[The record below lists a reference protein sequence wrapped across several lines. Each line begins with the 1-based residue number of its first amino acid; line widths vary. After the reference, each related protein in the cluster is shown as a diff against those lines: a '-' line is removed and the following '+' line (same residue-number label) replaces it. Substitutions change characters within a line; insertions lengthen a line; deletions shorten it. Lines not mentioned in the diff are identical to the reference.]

1 MKGIVKGLRHEK
13 GENSWRKERVT
24 VNEYDNLVLYI
35 LTDETPKDGFG
46 KETKIEKVE
55 WDRVGEVFGKE
66 LETLDDLK
74 HLVDNQ
80 ITLYYNDKKKI
91 ERIIES

>member
-13 GENSWRKERVT
+13 GENSWRKGRVT

-35 LTDETPKDGFG
+35 LTYETPKDGFG
-46 KETKIEKVE
+46 KETLIAKVE
-55 WDRVGEVFGKE
+55 WDRVSEVFGKVI
-66 LETLDDLK
+66 ETLDDLK

-80 ITLYYNDKKKI
+80 ITFYYNDKKKI